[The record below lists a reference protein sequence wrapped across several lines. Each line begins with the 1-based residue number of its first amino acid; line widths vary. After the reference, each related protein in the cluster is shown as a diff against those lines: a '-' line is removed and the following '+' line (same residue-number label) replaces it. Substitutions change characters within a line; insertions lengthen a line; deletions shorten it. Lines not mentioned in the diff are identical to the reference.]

1 MFPECFSKKLSL
13 SPLARFSEPCIE
25 RFSNQIQEWTP
36 RLVRLN
42 LIWMECRRDSVNYL
56 AIAVCLFRKF
66 SKGHLLI
73 TLNYSLAL
81 LVLSGFQKQR
91 ACCHGKLHLSRCLCC
106 ALLAS
111 LL

>member
-1 MFPECFSKKLSL
+1 MFPERFSKKLSF
-13 SPLARFSEPCIE
+13 SPLTRFSEPCIE

-42 LIWMECRRDSVNYL
+42 LIWMECRRDSVTYL
-56 AIAVCLFRKF
+56 AIAVCLFRKS

-73 TLNYSLAL
+73 TLNCSLVL
-81 LVLSGFQKQR
+81 LILSGFQKQW